1 MSILEVCNLVAYRRG
16 PLFEPANFS
25 LVSGEVLRLTGTN
38 GAGKTTLLEC
48 LVGGYRNYSGRIERN
63 GTSVS
68 YLPQHDACVNS
79 LSLAQCAGMTVGF
92 EKRRYGV
99 LVSSLVLGAI
109 ENKPLA
115 LLSGGERQRARL
127 VLALLR
133 RHTLLLL
140 DEPFANVDGESKQIG
155 LGLILNASRGS
166 SATIIVEHTDQLG
179 DELDKRLH
187 TYELRSSH
195 HDE

>member
-1 MSILEVCNLVAYRRG
+1 MSILKVDNLVAYRRG
-16 PLFEPANFS
+16 PIFKPASFS

-48 LVGGYRNYSGRIERN
+48 LVGGYRNYSGRIERR

-68 YLPQHDACVNS
+68 YLPQLDACVHS
-79 LSLAQCAGMTVGF
+79 LSLVECAVMTVGF
-92 EKRRYGV
+92 DKSKYGV
-99 LVSSLVLGAI
+99 LVSSLALSGSQ
-109 ENKPLA
+109 NKPLA

-133 RHTLLLL
+133 RHTLLVL
-140 DEPFANVDGESKQIG
+140 DEPFANVDGESKRIG
-155 LGLILNASRGS
+155 LSLILKASHGS
-166 SATIIVEHTDQLG
+166 SATIIVEHTEQLG
-179 DELDKRLH
+179 SDLPKRLQ
-187 TYELRSSH
+187 TYELRSAH